1 MRQKPRRDSS
11 RLYQRNQV
19 QTQGRTAT
27 ESENWAKSAKHNG
40 SPIAL
45 NTSME
50 LNRPSGMIQGFGSLV
65 KHWCAVGVVGSWFTL
80 AAANCFGQGT
90 LTITFNG
97 YPRAGAGVYIP
108 YYTESGMLFEPLP
121 GSGGFVRMNGT
132 GTSLWPD
139 NGTAYL
145 QATLGDSLSF
155 GFQNKSLFDLISVDL
170 AGYSTVVPDGTA
182 YFFGYR
188 ADGSVVSASFAPNG
202 TVFQTFY
209 FGSEFQDLVQ
219 VDVPGFGSLD
229 NVVLT
234 IPEPSGGKLFILCTI
249 ILWAARKGIRRA
261 TTKK

>member
-1 MRQKPRRDSS
+1 
-11 RLYQRNQV
+11 
-19 QTQGRTAT
+19 
-27 ESENWAKSAKHNG
+27 
-40 SPIAL
+40 
-45 NTSME
+45 
-50 LNRPSGMIQGFGSLV
+50 MIQWLNSLI
-65 KHWCAVGVVGSWFTL
+65 KHWCAVGVVVFSFTFV
-80 AAANCFGQGT
+80 ATNCFGQGT

-108 YYTESGMLFEPLP
+108 YYTESGMLFEPIP
-121 GSGGFVRMNGT
+121 GSDGFARRNGT

-209 FGSEFQDLVQ
+209 FGSEFQDLVR
-219 VDVPGFGSLD
+219 VDVPEFGSLD

-234 IPEPSGGKLFILCTI
+234 IPEPSEWKLLILGAITI
-249 ILWAARKGIRRA
+249 CAARKGIRRA
-261 TTKK
+261 AKL